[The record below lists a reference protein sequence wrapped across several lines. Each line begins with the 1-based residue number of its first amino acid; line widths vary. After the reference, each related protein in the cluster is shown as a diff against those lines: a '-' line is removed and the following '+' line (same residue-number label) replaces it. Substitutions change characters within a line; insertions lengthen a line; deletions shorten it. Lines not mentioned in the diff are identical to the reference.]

1 MAIAKR
7 VVMTVILAPATLR
20 QEVQPPAIF
29 NVRMFQWSIV

>member
-7 VVMTVILAPATLR
+7 VVMTAILAPTTLP

-29 NVRMFQWSIV
+29 NVRMFRWSIV